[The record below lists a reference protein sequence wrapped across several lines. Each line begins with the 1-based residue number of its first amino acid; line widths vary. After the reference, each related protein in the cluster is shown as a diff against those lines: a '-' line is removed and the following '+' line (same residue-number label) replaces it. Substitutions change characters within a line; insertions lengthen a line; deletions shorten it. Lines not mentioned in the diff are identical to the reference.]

1 MIKCS
6 IFKKES
12 IVLIFVSFLCGILIP
27 FFNIS
32 TDLLDVYNFE
42 QIFLMSR
49 ESWIEP
55 GKFSSEI
62 ICVIIPLSLF
72 SVFISNSIL
81 DNYDIVKTYIFI
93 RYKNIK
99 KWFISNSV
107 LTMILSIISSAFYNI
122 GIMLVCV
129 VLGFKIADIRIMTCI
144 ILYSIFSIAMI
155 SYIIS
160 IISITVAFFTDIKN
174 SIFISIFFLVSSII
188 TSTLLPSKI
197 TKWLW
202 SSHFFEYWHNPS
214 DKIMFLV
221 NGNTIYENGNTTTF
235 EFSVIFLL
243 IIAVVENILS
253 YYSINKSDYI

>member
-12 IVLIFVSFLCGILIP
+12 IVLIFISFLCGILIP

-197 TKWLW
+197 T
-202 SSHFFEYWHNPS
+202 
-214 DKIMFLV
+214 
-221 NGNTIYENGNTTTF
+221 
-235 EFSVIFLL
+235 IFC
-243 IIAVVENILS
+243 IQITN
-253 YYSINKSDYI
+253 